1 MVDENEGFLMLKNT
15 KNNKILTKFKKNG
28 QHIAAKT
35 STTNKDHHKTA
46 KNGFPTIGETIVGR
60 TLAPGGP
67 QGRPRARGVY
77 LINQVIIIKKI
88 D

>member
-1 MVDENEGFLMLKNT
+1 MLKIM
-15 KNNKILTKFKKNG
+15 KNNKILFKFGKNG

-35 STTNKDHHKTA
+35 STTNKDHQKTA
-46 KNGFPTIGETIVGR
+46 KNGFTTIEETILGR

-77 LINQVIIIKKI
+77 LINQVKKE
-88 D
+88 